1 MLKKAFL
8 GIFLAVLF
16 IFVQAVFNAVNTQ
29 SSYLFTKQYPAFGSE
44 IMKVDINTGRIK
56 INLIRK
62 DKSDRIVSSSL
73 FSGVFL
79 KIQNH
84 YYTFG
89 VKRLNKSREVDFT
102 FRNFY
107 IDSLRTKEAVY
118 ISDDRGILE
127 LDSGKSVSLSSL
139 LLGKKTY

>member
-8 GIFLAVLF
+8 GIFLALLF
-16 IFVQAVFNAVNTQ
+16 IIVQAIFNAVSTQ
-29 SSYLFTKQYPAFGSE
+29 SAYLFTKEYPAFGSE
-44 IMKVDINTGRIK
+44 IIKVDLNDGRIK
-56 INLIRK
+56 INTIRK
-62 DKSDRIVSSSL
+62 DKENRVISSSL

-89 VKRLNKSREVDFT
+89 VKQLNKSREVDFT
-102 FRNFY
+102 FSNFY
-107 IDSLRTKEAVY
+107 IDYLRTKEAVY

-127 LDSGKSVSLSSL
+127 LASGKSIYLSSL
-139 LLGKKTY
+139 LLGQKIR

>member
-29 SSYLFTKQYPAFGSE
+29 SSYLFTKQYPVFGSE
-44 IMKVDINTGRIK
+44 IMKVDINSGRIK

-139 LLGKKTY
+139 LLGKKIF

>member
-8 GIFLAVLF
+8 GIFLALLF
-16 IFVQAVFNAVNTQ
+16 VFSQAVFNAINTQ
-29 SSYLFTKQYPAFGSE
+29 STYIFTKEYPAFGSE
-44 IMKVDINTGRIK
+44 IIKVNLNDGRIK
-56 INLIRK
+56 INVIRK
-62 DKSDRIVSSSL
+62 NKENRVISSSL

-127 LDSGKSVSLSSL
+127 LDSGKSIYLSSL
-139 LLGKKTY
+139 LLGKKIR

>member
-29 SSYLFTKQYPAFGSE
+29 SSYLFTKQYPVFGTE
-44 IMKVDINTGRIK
+44 IMKVDINSGRIK

-139 LLGKKTY
+139 LLGKKIF